1 MPKTWVFRGHDP
13 KTFLLL
19 AEQVGI
25 DPVIS
30 QLLCRR
36 GISDPASARSFL
48 EARFTD
54 LRDPGLLPGIE
65 PACERILRAVANRE
79 PIVVYGDYDAD
90 GMTATAILMSCLE
103 LLGADVTYFVPN
115 RLEDSYGL
123 STESIERL
131 VQRGKRLIISVDCGI
146 SAIEEAKHCEAL
158 GAELIITDHHLC
170 GDVLPQAVA
179 IVHPNLPGSTYPF
192 PGLCGAGV
200 AFKLAWR
207 LCQLASGSARVQDAH
222 RAFLMSA
229 MGLAA
234 LGTVADVVPLLD
246 ENRILVR
253 NALPLLQKLAP
264 LGLQAVLK
272 LTGLAAK
279 SALSAE
285 DLAFTLI
292 PRLNAAG
299 RLGQAQLGVELLTTR
314 DPQRAE
320 ALAQY
325 LERLN
330 ADRESLERSMT
341 LAASKQAREQ
351 YDLSS
356 EPALVL
362 HAPGW
367 HLGVIG
373 IVASR
378 LADKF
383 QRPVVIISSDPTGQK
398 SATGS
403 GRSAGIID
411 LHDAFHACRDH
422 LIGCGGHAAAAGLR
436 IEERRIPEFREA
448 FCDFVRQRLGDTDP
462 VMRLHVDAETTFGQ
476 LNLKTLELIESMA
489 PFGAANPRPVLVASD
504 VELHEPAKRFGNG
517 EKHLNARFRQH
528 GVILRAVAFSQADW
542 LEPMNSHPGKFDLAF
557 RPVINE
563 FQGFKKVELHLVDW
577 RVAKSSPAAPK
588 QSSVADAQ
596 SVDET
601 VDPATNDVSS
611 PR

>member
-1 MPKTWVFRGHDP
+1 LPKRWVFRGHDP
-13 KTFLLL
+13 QSFLRL
-19 AEQVGI
+19 AEQAGI

-30 QLLCRR
+30 QLLCGR
-36 GISDPASARSFL
+36 GITDAEQARAFL
-48 EARFTD
+48 EARFND
-54 LRDPGLLPGIE
+54 LRDPNLLPGIE
-65 PACERILRAVANRE
+65 HACDRILQGIQDRE
-79 PIVVYGDYDAD
+79 PIAIYGDYDAD
-90 GMTATAILMSCLE
+90 GMTATAILISCLE

-123 STESIERL
+123 SSESIERL
-131 VQRGKRLIISVDCGI
+131 VQRGRRLIISVDCGI
-146 SAIEEAKHCEAL
+146 SAIQEAERCKDL
-158 GAELIITDHHLC
+158 GVDLIITDHHLC
-170 GDVLPQAVA
+170 GDRLPEAHA
-179 IVHPNLPGSTYPF
+179 IVHPGLPGSNYPF
-192 PGLCGAGV
+192 RGLCGAGV

-207 LCQLASGSARVQDAH
+207 LCQRVSGSTRVHDAQ
-222 RAFLMSA
+222 RAFLLSA
-229 MGLAA
+229 MSLAA

-246 ENRILVR
+246 ENRTIVK
-253 NALPLLQKLAP
+253 NALPLIPKLAP
-264 LGLQAVLK
+264 MGLKAVIK
-272 LTGLAAK
+272 LAGLDAK
-279 SALSAE
+279 SALTAE
-285 DLAFTLI
+285 DLAFSII

-314 DPQRAE
+314 DPKRAE
-320 ALAQY
+320 MLAQY

-330 ADRESLERSMT
+330 ADRESLERSMN

-362 HAPGW
+362 HSPGW

-398 SATGS
+398 PATGS
-403 GRSAGIID
+403 GRSAGTID
-411 LHDAFHACRDH
+411 LHEAFHACREH

-436 IEERRIPEFREA
+436 IQEQRIPEFREA
-448 FCDFVRQRLGDTDP
+448 FCDFVRSRLGESDPDT
-462 VMRLHVDAETTFGQ
+462 RLAIDAEATFGQ
-476 LNLKTLELIESMA
+476 LNLNTLQLIESLA
-489 PFGAANPRPVLVASD
+489 PFGAANPRPLLVASD

-528 GVILRAVAFSQADW
+528 GTILRAVAFSQADW
-542 LEPMNSHPGKFDLAF
+542 MEPINSHRGNFDLAF

-577 RVAKSSPAAPK
+577 RAAK
-588 QSSVADAQ
+588 QSPPG
-596 SVDET
+596 
-601 VDPATNDVSS
+601 PASISNARPNAATSAN
-611 PR
+611 P